1 MSAIYF
7 QVGDEAAIAA
17 ADTYSIRP
25 STGEPLKLAD
35 KFIPLPH
42 LNMVITGS
50 GYHGFLL
57 EWYLALQRQAAPI
70 DIEHLN
76 EFAPGLLQETWL
88 RFKRK
93 TDLPESPTGS
103 GGSKI
108 SHLGYSEQ
116 KERFVGYYYDLKDD
130 FAPTVV
136 RPEKEYLMPKM
147 EGVHDALLEG
157 DCTAREQ
164 VIAFFCRAKELDE
177 QKPVGER
184 VGIGGEIKFLMQGQW
199 GHVCKTIHRFD
210 DYDETKQTIVEN
222 NHDSD
227 RRMLVA

>member
-1 MSAIYF
+1 MSAVYLR
-7 QVGDEAAIAA
+7 VTDEVVITA
-17 ADTYSIRP
+17 ADTYSIRAK
-25 STGEPLKLAD
+25 TREPLKLAD

-42 LNMVITGS
+42 LNMVLTGS

-57 EWYLALQRQAAPI
+57 EWYQALQREAAPVG
-70 DIEHLN
+70 IEHLN

-93 TDLPESPTGS
+93 SDLPETPPGS

-108 SHLGYSEQ
+108 CHLGYSER
-116 KERFVGYYYDLKDD
+116 KDRPVGYYYDLKDD

-136 RPEKEYLMPKM
+136 QPGNDYLMPKM

-157 DCTAREQ
+157 DYTPQEQ

-177 QKPVGER
+177 QKPVEER
-184 VGIGGEIKFLMQGQW
+184 VGIGGEINFLKLTQQG
-199 GHVCKTIHRFD
+199 HACLTIHRFD
-210 DYDETKQTIVEN
+210 DYEETKKKIVEIN
-222 NHDSD
+222 QDSD
-227 RRMLVA
+227 RRTLVV